1 MNKNKII
8 NLKVGVTVIVSVVV
22 LLYGIAFLK
31 DFRIDIQTNDLV
43 IYFSD
48 VNGLKEGDQVSV
60 NGVPKGKVSK
70 IELAGDS
77 VMVIFTLSKD
87 VVLKKD
93 YTISVAMIELMSG
106 KQLYIKPGVGPEPA
120 DMTKPLVGEKSS
132 DIVTLIGTMNKIGG
146 DVKVISENLTRT
158 VEKLNEAIDNI
169 NEIAGDEGLKSNIR
183 STAGNFST
191 ASRNLSLLLQENRQ
205 NLTSLTSKLN
215 TIADDLGGTVSE
227 TGPEIKETIGDIREL
242 TSKLDSLTGNLNE
255 IVVNSRDSNSTVG
268 KLLYDDA
275 FYTNLNS
282 TVLSINKLIKKID
295 KDGIRL
301 KLF

>member
-31 DFRIDIQTNDLV
+31 DIRIDMQTNDLV

-60 NGVPKGKVSK
+60 NGVPKGKVSR
-70 IELAGDS
+70 IDLAGDS
-77 VMVIFTLSKD
+77 VKVVFTLSKD

-93 YTISVAMIELMSG
+93 YSISVAMIELMSG
-106 KQLYIKPGVGPEPA
+106 KQLYIKPGTSPEAA

-132 DIVTLIGTMNKIGG
+132 DIVTLISTMNKIGG
-146 DVKVISENLTRT
+146 DVKVISENLTLT
-158 VEKLNEAIDNI
+158 TEKLNEAIDNV
-169 NEIAGDEGLKSNIR
+169 NDIAGDEGLKSNIKG
-183 STAGNFST
+183 TASNFSI
-191 ASRNLSLLLQENRQ
+191 ASRNFSLLLEENRE
-205 NLTSLTSKLN
+205 NLRTLTLKLN
-215 TIADDLGGTVSE
+215 TIADDLGGTISE
-227 TGPEIKETIGDIREL
+227 TGPELKETIGDIRDL
-242 TSKLDSLTGNLNE
+242 TSRLDSLTGNLNQ

-282 TVLSINKLIKKID
+282 TVVSINKLIKKID

>member
-1 MNKNKII
+1 
-8 NLKVGVTVIVSVVV
+8 
-22 LLYGIAFLK
+22 
-31 DFRIDIQTNDLV
+31 
-43 IYFSD
+43 

>member
-191 ASRNLSLLLQENRQ
+191 ASRNLSLLLEENRQ